1 MIMIKGLPFSTSVDL
16 SSTFFIQHLLM
27 TYHDHKIHQNQKVFP
42 FQLLMKIL
50 SLSMASSSHDTAGC
64 ADDHDNDDDA
74 DVYSF
79 FNFYLNSRPGGL
91 NLLSL
96 WWPAESL
103 RARQHRISRP
113 GVVPSF
119 KSTLF
124 FSVQRQR
131 QTHGTSEN
139 TNENTNIKICMSEI
153 SRPGWSLQVNPF
165 FLCADPKMNT

>member
-1 MIMIKGLPFSTSVDL
+1 
-16 SSTFFIQHLLM
+16 
-27 TYHDHKIHQNQKVFP
+27 
-42 FQLLMKIL
+42 MKIL
-50 SLSMASSSHDTAGC
+50 SLSMASSSYDTAGC

-96 WWPAESL
+96 WWPGESL

-131 QTHGTSEN
+131 QTHRTSEN
-139 TNENTNIKICMSEI
+139 TNVNKKKKICMSKI
-153 SRPGWSLQVNPF
+153 SRPGVVLSFKSTLFSLS
-165 FLCADPKMNT
+165 AKTKTNTLNK

>member
-1 MIMIKGLPFSTSVDL
+1 
-16 SSTFFIQHLLM
+16 
-27 TYHDHKIHQNQKVFP
+27 
-42 FQLLMKIL
+42 MKIL

-124 FSVQRQR
+124 FSAQRQR
-131 QTHGTSEN
+131 QTHRTIESYSITSTHVFPHLLNNFTFARGFNWMIE
-139 TNENTNIKICMSEI
+139 MSHH
-153 SRPGWSLQVNPF
+153 RCGWG
-165 FLCADPKMNT
+165 

>member
-1 MIMIKGLPFSTSVDL
+1 
-16 SSTFFIQHLLM
+16 
-27 TYHDHKIHQNQKVFP
+27 
-42 FQLLMKIL
+42 MKIL

-96 WWPAESL
+96 WWPGESL

-131 QTHGTSEN
+131 QTHRTSEN
-139 TNENTNIKICMSEI
+139 TNENTNIKICISEI

>member
-1 MIMIKGLPFSTSVDL
+1 MMMMMVMVLMILMVMIFTIVVMIMIKGLPFSTSVDL
-16 SSTFFIQHLLM
+16 SSTFFIQHFLG
-27 TYHDHKIHQNQKVFP
+27 TYHVHKIHQNHKVFP
-42 FQLLMKIL
+42 LQPLMKIL

-124 FSVQRQR
+124 FSQCKDKDKHIEQVRIQMKT
-131 QTHGTSEN
+131 QT
-139 TNENTNIKICMSEI
+139 
-153 SRPGWSLQVNPF
+153 
-165 FLCADPKMNT
+165 

>member
-1 MIMIKGLPFSTSVDL
+1 
-16 SSTFFIQHLLM
+16 M
-27 TYHDHKIHQNQKVFP
+27 T
-42 FQLLMKIL
+42 LKIL
-50 SLSMASSSHDTAGC
+50 SLSMAPSSYDGYN
-64 ADDHDNDDDA
+64 DVDDDA

-124 FSVQRQR
+124 SLCKDKDKHIVQ
-131 QTHGTSEN
+131 E
-139 TNENTNIKICMSEI
+139 KIQM
-153 SRPGWSLQVNPF
+153 
-165 FLCADPKMNT
+165 